1 MPSPKTINREDEILK
16 TSDVLIRVLKLEQGS
31 STGWHH
37 HSVVCDFVVCL
48 NGEVAVETMDPEQS
62 KVLLPGQRCRI
73 EPMQVHCVKNT
84 SAQASEFL
92 LVQGIGSYDFIPD
105 R

>member
-1 MPSPKTINREDEILK
+1 MSSPKTINRGDLILK

-37 HSVVCDFVVCL
+37 HSVVSDFVVCL
-48 NGEVAVETMDPEQS
+48 SGEVAVETKNPEQS
-62 KVLLPGQRCRI
+62 KVLLPGQRYRI

-84 SAQASEFL
+84 SAQASEYL

>member
-1 MPSPKTINREDEILK
+1 MPSPNTINRGDLILK

-37 HSVVCDFVVCL
+37 HSIVSDFVVCL
-48 NGEVAVETMDPEQS
+48 SGEVAVETKNPEQS
-62 KVLLPGQRCRI
+62 KVLLPGQRYRI

-84 SAQASEFL
+84 SAQASEYL
-92 LVQGIGSYDFIPD
+92 LVQGTGSYDFIPY

>member
-1 MPSPKTINREDEILK
+1 MPSPKTINHGDVILK
-16 TSDVLIRVLKLEQGS
+16 TSDVLIRVLKLEVGS

-37 HSVVCDFVVCL
+37 HSVVSDFVVCL
-48 NGEVAVETMDPEQS
+48 NGAVAVETKNPEQT
-62 KVLLPGQRCRI
+62 KDLLPGQRYRI
-73 EPMQVHCVKNT
+73 EPMQAHCVKNT
-84 SAQASEFL
+84 AAQASEYL